1 MQEKDDKKF
10 LELLA
15 RLSSRERPASIR
27 EYKEILANDKILDK
41 WDFTTVCRNLTAYQ
55 KDNAVLYTFRAL
67 TKAGKGL
74 KEILTILEEMG

>member
-1 MQEKDDKKF
+1 MQEKEDF
-10 LELLA
+10 LGLLA
-15 RLSSRERPASIR
+15 KLSNGERPERIR

-41 WDFTTVCRNLTAYQ
+41 WDFTTVCRNLTASQ

-67 TKAGKGL
+67 TKAGKSL